1 MKSNTTWKHTSPAA
15 RLSLLLAPKS
25 LPSPMIPMICYRAWM
40 MRWRRCWL
48 SFAQIIQQLWPDRK
62 WSLSIGNV
70 SIKVLAQPSTP
81 WRVGRSFTPRH
92 HHWRCGSHMGSYASA
107 ESLKLWCLSHWSQVT
122 TLRTDHLA
130 VIPQCSTHW
139 LTRST
144 GPQLICKLFKVHS
157 AFSSCFANRSGNGA
171 VSSHTTELRS
181 EMCGPLSL
189 QECLH
194 QVSMSMNMET
204 MKLKVKKTHGQ
215 DVWCF
220 GQVLNTS
227 EPLPLWKMQAH
238 MERAGHRHRQSKIGK
253 TISTSCRS
261 RNRN

>member
-130 VIPQCSTHW
+130 VISHVK
-139 LTRST
+139 LTDSL
-144 GPQLICKLFKVHS
+144 GAQVHS
-157 AFSSCFANRSGNGA
+157 SSANSSRFTVPFQWQWSCFLPHNRTKVWDVRPA
-171 VSSHTTELRS
+171 VPARALAPSFYVYEYGDYEIEGQKDTRPRRLMLWTGSEHFRALAFVENAGSH
-181 EMCGPLSL
+181 G
-189 QECLH
+189 
-194 QVSMSMNMET
+194 
-204 MKLKVKKTHGQ
+204 
-215 DVWCF
+215 
-220 GQVLNTS
+220 TS
-227 EPLPLWKMQAH
+227 RAQAQ
-238 MERAGHRHRQSKIGK
+238 AI
-253 TISTSCRS
+253 
-261 RNRN
+261 

>member
-107 ESLKLWCLSHWSQVT
+107 ESLNTGAKWPHWGQT
-122 TLRTDHLA
+122 TWQSYPSVALTDSLGA
-130 VIPQCSTHW
+130 Q
-139 LTRST
+139 
-144 GPQLICKLFKVHS
+144 VHS
-157 AFSSCFANRSGNGA
+157 SSANSSRFTVPPETA
-171 VSSHTTELRS
+171 VAMELF
-181 EMCGPLSL
+181 PPT
-189 QECLH
+189 Q
-194 QVSMSMNMET
+194 QN
-204 MKLKVKKTHGQ
+204 
-215 DVWCF
+215 
-220 GQVLNTS
+220 
-227 EPLPLWKMQAH
+227 
-238 MERAGHRHRQSKIGK
+238 
-253 TISTSCRS
+253 
-261 RNRN
+261 